1 MVIKMIGPGLFLTEK
16 YLDANKDVALC
27 EHDHAQGRGQLQAE
41 REEGEQEGCTQQRG
55 SRGTQVLLVS
65 MIILFDGVAI
75 NHVVRKIFDH
85 CHTCDHREYLANDY
99 LVYNHFK
106 AKFEE
111 KVNRFGLPR

>member
-1 MVIKMIGPGLFLTEK
+1 
-16 YLDANKDVALC
+16 
-27 EHDHAQGRGQLQAE
+27 
-41 REEGEQEGCTQQRG
+41 
-55 SRGTQVLLVS
+55 

-75 NHVVRKIFDH
+75 NHVVRRIFDH